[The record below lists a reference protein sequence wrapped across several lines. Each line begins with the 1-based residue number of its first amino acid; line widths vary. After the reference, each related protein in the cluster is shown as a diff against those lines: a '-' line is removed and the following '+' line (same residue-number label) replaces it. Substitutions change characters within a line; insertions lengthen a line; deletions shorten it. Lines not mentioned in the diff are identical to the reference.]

1 MHYQKSNQYQNNT
14 QKYLS
19 QNNPYRTYRTKRY
32 KREIPYSTANNS
44 YRNIAPSPEMY
55 DYDRHL
61 EISND
66 ESNPQTMHKSRSI
79 IRSIRDNI
87 DEKYTPSQLVG
98 DKPLSS
104 ALRNF
109 SSRFEEREPSPK
121 TINIGDTKESI
132 EYNIRTL
139 NARKSPRYYEEF
151 YPQQEMNYLESNES
165 EPRNGSFDG
174 RKYYGQNNIGY
185 MERGR
190 NNIIVNRYNIDN
202 NASMNLM
209 DRNSEMIVS
218 GNIYNVPQGGRIALR
233 GQVSPYQNFDEMNT
247 SNEYERGGSEDRKNR
262 SYVGNTSYDYR
273 QNRFRNA
280 NMVQNQPMYMNNM
293 NTISTINNMNNYN
306 NMNSYNQLTNSI
318 NNQNVN
324 LTQDQINT
332 ITMPRDNIQEKYIN
346 KTYDNMTYKDV
357 KKIVRRFTKVYD
369 PNKNNNGLLVEE
381 SQVTVPGANDDVFNN
396 RYRVL
401 TKMNR
406 LSNIL
411 LAKQRRGSPPR
422 PEEDFLYVNSDEMS
436 AEHSDEYNIRTNKS
450 FNRQNFIRR
459 KSPIKMPNR
468 KSPENKFKYVSLA
481 ILSSK
486 GLRTE
491 DRVILRKM
499 RFEKGGV
506 VDLAQEEKRRGK
518 YKIRKVSRSPGYKR
532 NFYRTNPR
540 YREQAAIYIQ
550 NWWKEM
556 KELMKKRIKKII
568 KIQSVYRGRFV
579 RKYLYDLLYLNYL
592 YLSFCQKIEKVLKQE
607 IKPYIFNILKNYR
620 KRKFSSEE
628 EKDYDILKNI
638 VASKSKKWKILN
650 LRKCID
656 KWKRFFRNKEKL
668 TLLIYKILKLR
679 VENQNKN
686 NILRDALRKWNYIT
700 KTIKMLEEFEEE
712 KKIII
717 EKNVVKEIVYEK
729 DDKKDEEENL
739 RRINKAKEEHNNKIK
754 GLFKLLD
761 GINRY
766 SKKSALEPTLPKLIY
781 YLSNEYLYKL
791 LRKIINQKEIDE
803 KEKLKNYFYKYIK
816 MTLKCIK
823 NKINEPEKPK
833 PKEEPITKKEAE
845 PKPEEPKEETTTTT
859 IKRTKVE
866 RKVIV
871 RNIPEKQIHEPT
883 KEHQIEILGEPPK
896 VVEQEPKV
904 IEREPEPVKEKE
916 INKDEILKM
925 KARIFLHMVNCVKNK
940 QNKNILRKYFTKY
953 FKKVVQL
960 QREEDRKNFEEQQKR
975 ENLKRDKER
984 KEEKLREAQRE
995 KEREIE
1001 KEKDKQ
1007 REKERQIEREKEI
1020 QREKE
1025 RKIEREKDKQREKDI
1040 NDDKVKNDNM
1050 QKEIEEEKKEI
1061 IKYKEIIEKYKII
1074 INKQKEE
1081 PTPTSTVNEEELYL
1095 KFNQQLIDKIKACE
1109 ILRRYVLRNTHK
1121 YPLEA
1126 FGDKLYEPRKKYLL
1140 IKILKIKNNLK
1151 KKLLKKYFDK
1161 WRNQI
1166 FDKYKKDS
1174 QRKLF
1179 VKIITIIKDNYTKRI
1194 LRKKLNQWKNNSKP
1208 KEEPKEIIIEK
1219 EPEKEQPT
1227 IFDTLK
1233 KVKDIINFNDYL
1245 RNITVN
1251 KYGKTF
1257 FDKLNKTRNPALK
1270 NKYIKKIVRR
1280 KILDNKSALRRA
1292 FYKWKNNVDVENA
1305 LKVLKTKLIFTLY
1318 GKNENINQNNVL
1330 QKWFNKWK
1338 NLTILDKIKKNINI
1352 LKQIQNETKIIML
1365 KTIIRNKNRNLKKDT
1380 LKKYF
1385 NKWKNVVKGDIPR
1398 LNDLFKKIT
1407 KINTLKNGP
1416 ELLDK
1421 LDKVRNINRKKDIL
1435 LKAIPIRK
1443 KNEKLLL
1450 YKYLLRWRN
1459 KVYGINSN
1467 DMSIIYGKK
1476 MLSILLN
1483 KNDKQNILKAF
1494 NKWRYGKNEKIPVN
1508 AYKAALRKIKTTICK
1523 EPFRKFVDK
1532 LDKTN
1537 PKKLRPKA
1545 MKIETIIE
1553 KITKEKPFVK
1563 LIKNMRTIIRVNQL
1577 KKIQPKV
1584 HDITRKY
1591 YLQKYLDRWRYN
1603 TKEQRLKNM
1612 KVITKWLKKKY
1623 DIEKERRKKRRSE
1636 LLKRIIG
1643 NLVKEDKHKMQFP
1656 LHFWKRITNIYTDN
1670 DNARIIQNFCRKILL
1685 KIQKKK
1691 LDDQKKL
1698 TNLIIKLYKKTII
1711 KTVTDKKDV
1720 GEVNKYINTKNE
1732 NNRRLKDIINHR
1744 DKNNNRILLRLAM
1757 LKWNSG
1763 KEKYDK
1769 SIEIIQKKIRQ
1780 IISKNKLNDKRLL
1793 QNILKHIVKSNENKN
1808 KNILRNKLLQWYA
1821 IAKKLNYHD
1830 TSKIEEF
1837 IRKIVVGRLQRKLQ
1851 TILDKYT
1858 NKYFIYLLT
1867 NIAKINKLKNTLR
1880 KEPTRDAFN
1889 KIKSYIR
1896 KKDIKDILN
1905 NLVNNKDDKLRI
1917 LLIKKYFNKWNNK
1930 VKDINDK
1937 ENKAIILIQK
1947 YFRGKRVKSD
1957 IDKERKIKKI
1967 LTEII
1972 IRYGENSPLNLYFAK
1987 WKRITRRIICDENA
2001 RIIQNFCRTI
2011 HDKFIKMKKD
2021 KDDENYKN
2029 LAQKLVKIGRIPRK
2043 IVLDKLKTINRNDKL
2058 TKLVNILD
2066 KKRKDTLKDAFDNI
2080 RNNNKLVVLRN
2091 NLDIKNNQRKRILKK
2106 YLIRWRN
2113 KALSSKYIIY
2123 YLTKFLKNNEDTNNN
2138 LLRSTLYRWLY
2149 KTRFIIVKENERI
2162 ISEFCKEI
2170 SRKIYITK
2178 KWKELADKLRKKEKG
2193 KDIDDINKK
2202 LRTYIILKIITKT
2215 VKNHAIK
2222 DVSDTL
2228 RKKRDVVEFKE
2239 RIEVILD
2246 KVDNDVNEISIKK
2259 YFDIWRNN
2267 TQKIRNRMNK
2277 LDELMKMLS
2286 VKQIRDNANTYY
2298 QVILLK
2304 KLFNDLPKFF
2314 LINAFRRIKDF
2325 ADKKTNNERLAVDLL
2340 RTKNDIEPKK
2350 KSPFVKK
2357 LIRVYAYKVLD
2368 KLFNNIQ
2375 NGIRRKN
2382 EPLKYI
2388 FLEKM
2393 IKYYTD
2399 RNKDYTYSNQI
2410 QNENK
2415 PYTKKIAFKTKKKT
2429 QPKTLQDKSQIYSP
2443 LTSILVKLIDDLINK
2458 RKKDAF
2464 NNIKKR
2470 FIDEKFI
2477 SAIEKYVHKKEL
2489 PNFLD
2494 FIERLKV
2501 LFDMYENE
2509 GPKKAKLFKLL
2520 RRIIIKKLFI
2530 QKEEIYRENRLFYL
2544 VNLTMFNLEMAKSRW
2559 IRQIIRKWKFITFMK
2574 IMAKKK
2580 MELMYKN
2587 LHVSYLEM
2595 VNSIFSDEEKINP
2608 SVVKEFERFGYGV
2621 GMFVNEDPYNPQEV
2635 KMCSGVKKLYNF
2647 PIKMEKVIETK
2658 KKIVEKEIKE
2668 EQYVTGIEGGQYG
2681 GMEYETES
2689 GKRYMGSMD
2698 MSGRAEFDYDNKES
2712 KDEDSGL
2719 RKEDSKEGK
2728 SSKIKGRRLKA
2739 HYSTRPLD
2747 EKDDQKEED
2756 EKEENM

>member
-1 MHYQKSNQYQNNT
+1 MHFQKSNQYQYNNT
-14 QKYLS
+14 QNYLN
-19 QNNPYRTYRTKRY
+19 QNNQNRTYRTKRY
-32 KREIPYSTANNS
+32 KREIPYKEKESH
-44 YRNIAPSPEMY
+44 RNLAPSPEMY
-55 DYDRHL
+55 DYDRRL

-66 ESNPQTMHKSRSI
+66 ESNPQAIYKSRSI
-79 IRSIRDNI
+79 IRSIKDNI
-87 DEKYTPSQLVG
+87 DEKFTPSQLVG
-98 DKPLSS
+98 NKPLSS
-104 ALRNF
+104 ALHNF

-174 RKYYGQNNIGY
+174 RKYYGQNNITY
-185 MERGR
+185 MDRGP
-190 NNIIVNRYNIDN
+190 NNIVVNRYNIDN
-202 NASMNLM
+202 NTSTNLM
-209 DRNSEMIVS
+209 DRNNEMIVS
-218 GNIYNVPQGGRIALR
+218 GNIYNLPQGRRIPLR
-233 GQVSPYQNFDEMNT
+233 GQASPYQNFEEMNT

-262 SYVGNTSYDYR
+262 SYIGNTSYDYR
-273 QNRFRNA
+273 QNHFRNVNNA
-280 NMVQNQPMYMNNM
+280 QNQPMNVNNM
-293 NTISTINNMNNYN
+293 NTISSINNMNNYT
-306 NMNSYNQLTNSI
+306 NMNNTYNQYTNSI

-324 LTQDQINT
+324 LTQEQINT
-332 ITMPRDNIQEKYIN
+332 IPMPRDNIQEKYLN

-411 LAKQRRGSPPR
+411 LAKQRRPSPPR
-422 PEEDFLYVNSDEMS
+422 LDDDFLYVNSDEMS
-436 AEHSDEYNIRTNKS
+436 AENSDEYNIRTNKS
-450 FNRQNFIRR
+450 FNRQNFIKKA
-459 KSPIKMPNR
+459 KSPIKLPNR

-506 VDLAQEEKRRGK
+506 VDLAQEEKKRGK

-540 YREQAAIYIQ
+540 YREQAAVFIQ
-550 NWWKEM
+550 NWWKEI
-556 KELMKKRIKKII
+556 KELHKKKIKKII

-607 IKPYIFNILKNYR
+607 IKPYIFNFLKLYG
-620 KRKFSSEE
+620 KRKFTSEE

-650 LRKCID
+650 LRKCVD
-656 KWKRFFRNKEKL
+656 KWKKFFRNKEKL

-686 NILRDALRKWNYIT
+686 NILRDALRKWNYIA

-712 KKIII
+712 KNIII
-717 EKNVVKEIVYEK
+717 KKNVVKEIVYEK

-761 GINRY
+761 GINKY

-791 LRKIINQKEIDE
+791 LKKIINQKEIDE

-833 PKEEPITKKEAE
+833 VEEK
-845 PKPEEPKEETTTTT
+845 EPKEETTTT
-859 IKRTKVE
+859 IRTKVE

-883 KEHQIEILGEPPK
+883 KEYQIEILGEEPK
-896 VVEQEPKV
+896 EIETEPKV
-904 IEREPEPVKEKE
+904 IEKETEPVKE
-916 INKDEILKM
+916 INEEEILKM
-925 KARIFLHMVNCVKNK
+925 KARIFLHMVNCVRNK
-940 QNKNILRKYFTKY
+940 QNKNILRKYFTRY

-960 QREEDRKNFEEQQKR
+960 QREEDRKNFEEQQRK
-975 ENLKRDKER
+975 ENLKREKER

-1007 REKERQIEREKEI
+1007 REKERKIEREKEL

-1025 RKIEREKDKQREKDI
+1025 RKIEKEKDRQREKDKKV
-1040 NDDKVKNDNM
+1040 DKEKNDKI
-1050 QKEIEEEKKEI
+1050 QKEMENEKKEI

-1081 PTPTSTVNEEELYL
+1081 PAPTNTINEEELYI
-1095 KFNQQLIDKIKACE
+1095 KFNQQLIDKLKACE

-1126 FGDKLYEPRKKYLL
+1126 FGNKLYEPRKKYLL
-1140 IKILKIKNNLK
+1140 IKILKTKNNLK

-1179 VKIITIIKDNYTKRI
+1179 IKIITIIKDNYTKRI
-1194 LRKKLNQWKNNSKP
+1194 LRKKLYQWKNNSKP

-1219 EPEKEQPT
+1219 EPEKIQPT

-1233 KVKDIINFNDYL
+1233 TVKDIISFNDYL

-1257 FDKLNKTRNPALK
+1257 LDKLNKTRNPALK
-1270 NKYIKKIVRR
+1270 NKYIKKIIRR

-1292 FYKWKNNVDVENA
+1292 FNKWKNNVDVEKV
-1305 LKVLKTKLIFTLY
+1305 LKVLKTKLIYTLY
-1318 GKNENINQNNVL
+1318 DKNENIKQNNVL

-1338 NLTILDKIKKNINI
+1338 NLTIVDKIKRDIDT
-1352 LKQIQNETKIIML
+1352 LRQIQKETKIIMI
-1365 KTIIRNKNRNLKKDT
+1365 KTLIRNRNRNDQKDT

-1385 NKWKNVVKGDIPR
+1385 NKWKNVVKGDEPL
-1398 LNDLFKKIT
+1398 LNELIKKIT
-1407 KINTLKNGP
+1407 KINILKNGP

-1421 LDKVRNINRKKDIL
+1421 LNKIRNINRKNDIL
-1435 LKAIPIRK
+1435 LKIIPLRK
-1443 KNEKLLL
+1443 KNEKYLL

-1459 KVYGINSN
+1459 KVYGLNTN
-1467 DMSIIYGKK
+1467 DMTIIYGKK

-1494 NKWRYGKNEKIPVN
+1494 NKWRYGKSDKIPVN
-1508 AYKAALRKIKTTICK
+1508 AYKAAVKKIKTVICK
-1523 EPFRKFVDK
+1523 EPFEKFVDK

-1545 MKIETIIE
+1545 IKIETIIE
-1553 KITKEKPFVK
+1553 KITKEKPFMK
-1563 LIKNMRTIIRVNQL
+1563 LIKNIRTVIRVNQL

-1612 KVITKWLKKKY
+1612 KIITKWLKKKY
-1623 DIEKERRKKRRSE
+1623 DIEKERKKKRRSE

-1643 NLVKEDKHKMQFP
+1643 NLIKEDKHKMQFP

-1685 KIQKKK
+1685 KIQRKK
-1691 LDDQKKL
+1691 LNDQKKL

-1711 KTVTDKKDV
+1711 KTMTDKKDV
-1720 GEVNKYINTKNE
+1720 GEVNQYINTKNE
-1732 NNRRLKDIINHR
+1732 NNKRLKDIINHR
-1744 DKNNNRILLRLAM
+1744 DKNNNRILLRLAI

-1763 KEKYDK
+1763 KEQYDK
-1769 SIEIIQKKIRQ
+1769 SIQIIQNKIRQ
-1780 IISKNKLNDKRLL
+1780 IISKNKLNDRRLL
-1793 QNILKHIVKSNENKN
+1793 QNILKHIIKSNENKS
-1808 KNILRNKLLQWYA
+1808 KNVLRNKLLQWYA
-1821 IAKKLNYHD
+1821 ITKKLNYHD

-1851 TILDKYT
+1851 TILDRFT
-1858 NKYFIYLLT
+1858 NKYFIYLLN

-1880 KEPTRDAFN
+1880 KEPTKDAFD
-1889 KIKSYIR
+1889 KIKNYIR
-1896 KKDIKDILN
+1896 KKDIKDILKN
-1905 NLVNNKDDKLRI
+1905 IVRDKDDKLRI
-1917 LLIKKYFNKWNNK
+1917 LIIKKYFNKWNNK
-1930 VKDINDK
+1930 VNDINDK
-1937 ENKAIILIQK
+1937 ENKSIIIIQK
-1947 YFRGKRVKSD
+1947 FIRGRKVKND
-1957 IDKERKIKKI
+1957 VDKERKIRKI

-1972 IRYGENSPLNLYFAK
+1972 IRYGDNSPLNLYFAK

-2001 RIIQNFCRTI
+2001 RIIQKFCRTI
-2011 HDKFIKMKKD
+2011 YKKVQKMKKD

-2029 LAQKLVKIGRIPRK
+2029 LAQKLIKIGKIPRK
-2043 IVLDKLKTINRNDKL
+2043 IVLDKLQTINRNDKL
-2058 TKLVNILD
+2058 IQLVDILE
-2066 KKRKDTLKDAFDNI
+2066 KKRKDILKDAFDNI
-2080 RNNNKLVVLRN
+2080 RNNNKLILLRN
-2091 NLDIKNNQRKRILKK
+2091 NLDIKNNQRHRILKK
-2106 YLIRWRN
+2106 YLIKWRN
-2113 KALSSKYIIY
+2113 KALSNKYIIY
-2123 YLTKFLKNNEDTNNN
+2123 YLTKYVKNNENTTNN
-2138 LLRSTLYRWLY
+2138 LIRSTLYRWLY
-2149 KTRFIIVKENERI
+2149 KARFIRVKENERI
-2162 ISEFCKEI
+2162 ISKFCKDI

-2178 KWKELADKLRKKEKG
+2178 KWRELSDKLRKKEKG
-2193 KDIDDINKK
+2193 YDIDEINKK
-2202 LRTYIILKIITKT
+2202 LRTYIILKIIKKT

-2222 DVSDTL
+2222 DVNDTL
-2228 RKKRDVVEFKE
+2228 RKKRDVDLFKK
-2239 RIEVILD
+2239 RIEIILD
-2246 KVDNDVNEISIKK
+2246 KFDNDNKEISIKK

-2267 TQKIRNRMNK
+2267 TKKIRNRMNK
-2277 LDELMKMLS
+2277 LDELMKILGI
-2286 VKQIRDNANTYY
+2286 KQIRDNANTYY
-2298 QVILLK
+2298 YVTLLK

-2325 ADKKTNNERLAVDLL
+2325 ADKKNKNKKLADDLL
-2340 RTKNDIEPKK
+2340 RTKNDINLKK
-2350 KSPFVKK
+2350 IFP
-2357 LIRVYAYKVLD
+2357 LIKRIYKIYAYKVID

-2375 NGIRRKN
+2375 NGIKRKN
-2382 EPLKYI
+2382 EPLKNV
-2388 FLEKM
+2388 FFEKM
-2393 IKYYTD
+2393 IKYYTN
-2399 RNKDYTYSNQI
+2399 RNKEYTYSNQI

-2415 PYTKKIAFKTKKKT
+2415 PYTKKIAFKTKKRT
-2429 QPKTLQDKSQIYSP
+2429 QPKTLQDKSQIYLS
-2443 LTSILVKLIDDLINK
+2443 LTSLLVKLINDLIKK
-2458 RKKDAF
+2458 RKKDTF

-2470 FIDEKFI
+2470 FIYEKLI
-2477 SAIEKYVHKKEL
+2477 NATEKYVHEKEK

-2501 LFDMYENE
+2501 LFDMYEHD
-2509 GPKKAKLFKLL
+2509 GPQKAKLFKLL

-2530 QKEEIYRENRLFYL
+2530 QKEEIYRENKLFYL
-2544 VNLTMFNLEMAKSRW
+2544 VNITMFNLEMAKSRW
-2559 IRQIIRKWKFITFMK
+2559 IRQIIRKWRFITFMK
-2574 IMAKKK
+2574 NMARKK

-2608 SVVKEFERFGYGV
+2608 SVIKEFERFGYGV

-2635 KMCSGVKKLYNF
+2635 KMCPGVKKLYNF
-2647 PIKMEKVIETK
+2647 PLKMEKVIETK
-2658 KKIVEKEIKE
+2658 KTIIEKKIKE
-2668 EQYVTGIEGGQYG
+2668 EEKYVTGVDGGQYG
-2681 GMEYETES
+2681 GMEYGTES
-2689 GKRYMGSMD
+2689 GKRYMGSMG
-2698 MSGRAEFDYDNKES
+2698 MSGRAEYDYDNKEN

-2719 RKEDSKEGK
+2719 RKEDSKESK
-2728 SSKIKGRRLKA
+2728 SKSKTKSKRLKA
-2739 HYSTRPLD
+2739 NYSTKPFN
-2747 EKDDQKEED
+2747 EKDEQKEED
-2756 EKEENM
+2756 EKEEENI